1 MKKAKKKKTQMTMT
15 KILKIESYVNEEI
28 ETMEINEMA
37 TVETEEFQVRV
48 KVPVRDLQP
57 GTTMMQCERQVAV
70 VAPIEET

>member
-15 KILKIESYVNEEI
+15 KIFKIESYVNEEI

-48 KVPVRDLQP
+48 KVQVRDLQP
-57 GTTMMQCERQVAV
+57 GTTMTQCKGM
-70 VAPIEET
+70 